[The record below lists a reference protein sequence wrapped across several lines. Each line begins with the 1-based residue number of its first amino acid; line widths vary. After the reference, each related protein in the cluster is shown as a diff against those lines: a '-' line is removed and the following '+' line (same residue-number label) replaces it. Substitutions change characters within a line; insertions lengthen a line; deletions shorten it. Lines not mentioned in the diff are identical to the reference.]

1 MKNKGFTLLEMMI
14 VITMLGVIAAIAIPI
29 LADKKMKTNPLQVIN
44 ENVSKEPDTSIFKQL
59 GVTTN
64 KKYRVIIT
72 DHNGNKTEKIF
83 VIVEE

>member
-1 MKNKGFTLLEMMI
+1 MKRKGFTLIELMI
-14 VITMLGVIAAIAIPI
+14 VFAVVGIIVAIAIPK
-29 LADKKMKTNPLQVIN
+29 LTGKKKKTNPLQVIT
-44 ENVSKEPDTSIFKQL
+44 ENVSKEPDTSVFKQL
-59 GVTTN
+59 GLTTN

>member
-14 VITMLGVIAAIAIPI
+14 YISIFGIIAAIVIPK
-29 LADKKMKTNPLQVIN
+29 LTEKKKTNPLQVVN
-44 ENVSKEPDTSIFKQL
+44 ESKEPDTSIFKQL

-72 DHNGNKTEKIF
+72 DHNGNKTEKFF